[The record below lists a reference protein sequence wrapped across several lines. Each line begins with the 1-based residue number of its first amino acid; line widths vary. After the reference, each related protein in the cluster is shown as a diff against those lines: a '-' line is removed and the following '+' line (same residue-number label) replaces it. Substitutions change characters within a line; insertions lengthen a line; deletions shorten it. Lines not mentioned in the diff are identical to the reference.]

1 MAFCVRCGKRIPE
14 GIVFCPYCGT
24 NLKELMAG
32 FEQPASQPAPQDFM
46 EQRPSVEAQPLP
58 QDQNFM
64 AQRPTVEAQ
73 PVYAE
78 PVTEAQ
84 PLYTPPVAEAAPVMD
99 AQPVY
104 AQPVTEAT
112 PVAKVQPVTDTQP
125 LNEQP
130 AAAQI
135 PVAGDVIPPVQPPVE
150 NPPPVQEQPPVQ
162 QNPYYTQPPYGTRQ
176 SYSNPRQP
184 YGNPGGYRPP
194 FYTQMEDLGYLH
206 VKKQDVPARGLGI
219 LGRILGILGM
229 ISSIIMMTAM
239 LFLCSYHMDI
249 GMGAFLRAFEDKGI
263 LLFLGVFESIIL
275 SILGVALSRSA
286 AKKGNPSTAAGKRLG
301 IVGLV
306 LSAVN
311 LVDLIL
317 ALIVL
322 VLR

>member
-73 PVYAE
+73 PVYAQ
-78 PVTEAQ
+78 PVTE
-84 PLYTPPVAEAAPVMD
+84 

-130 AAAQI
+130 AAAQS
-135 PVAGDVIPPVQPPVE
+135 PVAENFTVPTQPPVE

-162 QNPYYTQPPYGTRQ
+162 QNPYYTQPPYGTQQ

-184 YGNPGGYRPP
+184 YGNPGGYRSP

-239 LFLCSYHMDI
+239 LFLCTNYMGI
-249 GMGAFLRAFEDKGI
+249 GVGAFLRAFEDKGI

>member
-46 EQRPSVEAQPLP
+46 EQRPSVETQPLP

-78 PVTEAQ
+78 PVTE
-84 PLYTPPVAEAAPVMD
+84 

-130 AAAQI
+130 AAAQS
-135 PVAGDVIPPVQPPVE
+135 PVAENFTVPTQPPVE

-162 QNPYYTQPPYGTRQ
+162 QNPYYTQPPYGTQQ
-176 SYSNPRQP
+176 SYSNPRPP

-194 FYTQMEDLGYLH
+194 FYTQQEDLGYLH
-206 VKKQDVPARGLGI
+206 VKKQEAPARGLTI

-229 ISSIIMMTAM
+229 ISSIIMMTTM
-239 LFLCSYHMDI
+239 LFLCSNYMDV
-249 GMGAFLRAFEDKGI
+249 MPFLAAFEEHSV
-263 LLFLGVFESIIL
+263 LLFLGVFESIAL
-275 SILGVALSRSA
+275 SLAGVLLSRSA

-306 LSAVN
+306 LSAIN

-322 VLR
+322 LMA

>member
-64 AQRPTVEAQ
+64 AQRPTVESQ
-73 PVYAE
+73 PVYE
-78 PVTEAQ
+78 QPVTEAQ
-84 PLYTPPVAEAAPVMD
+84 P
-99 AQPVY
+99 VY
-104 AQPVTEAT
+104 EQHVTEA
-112 PVAKVQPVTDTQP
+112 
-125 LNEQP
+125 QP

-162 QNPYYTQPPYGTRQ
+162 QNPYYTQPPYGTQQ

-206 VKKQDVPARGLGI
+206 MKKQDAPARGLGI

-239 LFLCSYHMDI
+239 LFLCTYHMDI
-249 GMGAFLRAFEDKGI
+249 GVGAFLRAFEDKGI

-286 AKKGNPSTAAGKRLG
+286 AQKGNPSTAAGKRLG

>member
-46 EQRPSVEAQPLP
+46 EQRP
-58 QDQNFM
+58 
-64 AQRPTVEAQ
+64 TVEAQ
-73 PVYAE
+73 PVYE
-78 PVTEAQ
+78 QPVTEAQ
-84 PLYTPPVAEAAPVMD
+84 P
-99 AQPVY
+99 VY
-104 AQPVTEAT
+104 EQPVTEAQ
-112 PVAKVQPVTDTQP
+112 PVYEQPVT
-125 LNEQP
+125 EAEP

-162 QNPYYTQPPYGTRQ
+162 QNPHYTQPPYGTQQ

-184 YGNPGGYRPP
+184 YGNPGGYRSP

-239 LFLCSYHMDI
+239 LFLCTNYMGI
-249 GMGAFLRAFEDKGI
+249 GVGAFLRAFEDKGI

-286 AKKGNPSTAAGKRLG
+286 AKKGNPSTAWRSSSLFCAKYQRNQVIFL
-301 IVGLV
+301 
-306 LSAVN
+306 
-311 LVDLIL
+311 
-317 ALIVL
+317 
-322 VLR
+322 

>member
-46 EQRPSVEAQPLP
+46 EQRP
-58 QDQNFM
+58 
-64 AQRPTVEAQ
+64 TVEAQ
-73 PVYAE
+73 PVYE
-78 PVTEAQ
+78 QPVTEAQ
-84 PLYTPPVAEAAPVMD
+84 P
-99 AQPVY
+99 VY
-104 AQPVTEAT
+104 EQPVTEAQ
-112 PVAKVQPVTDTQP
+112 PVYEQPVT
-125 LNEQP
+125 EAEP

-162 QNPYYTQPPYGTRQ
+162 QNPHYTQPPYGTQQ

-184 YGNPGGYRPP
+184 YGNPGGYRSP

-239 LFLCSYHMDI
+239 LFLCTNYMGI
-249 GMGAFLRAFEDKGI
+249 GVGAFLRAFEDKGI

>member
-32 FEQPASQPAPQDFM
+32 FEQPASQPAPEDFM
-46 EQRPSVEAQPLP
+46 QQRPSVEAQPLP

-73 PVYAE
+73 PVYE
-78 PVTEAQ
+78 QPVTEAQ
-84 PLYTPPVAEAAPVMD
+84 P
-99 AQPVY
+99 VY
-104 AQPVTEAT
+104 EQPVTEA
-112 PVAKVQPVTDTQP
+112 
-125 LNEQP
+125 EP

-162 QNPYYTQPPYGTRQ
+162 QNPYYTQPPYGTQ
-176 SYSNPRQP
+176 QPYSNPRQP
-184 YGNPGGYRPP
+184 YGNPGGYRSP

-206 VKKQDVPARGLGI
+206 MKKQDVPARGLGI

-229 ISSIIMMTAM
+229 ISSIIMMTAI
-239 LFLCSYHMDI
+239 LFLCTNYMGI
-249 GMGAFLRAFEDKGI
+249 GVGAFLRAFEDKGI

>member
-46 EQRPSVEAQPLP
+46 QQRPSVEARPLP

-73 PVYAE
+73 PVYE
-78 PVTEAQ
+78 QPVTEAQ
-84 PLYTPPVAEAAPVMD
+84 P
-99 AQPVY
+99 VY
-104 AQPVTEAT
+104 EQPVTEAQ
-112 PVAKVQPVTDTQP
+112 PVYEQPVT
-125 LNEQP
+125 EAQP

-206 VKKQDVPARGLGI
+206 MKKQDVPARGLGI

-239 LFLCSYHMDI
+239 LFLCTYHMDI
-249 GMGAFLRAFEDKGI
+249 GIGAFLRAFEDKGI